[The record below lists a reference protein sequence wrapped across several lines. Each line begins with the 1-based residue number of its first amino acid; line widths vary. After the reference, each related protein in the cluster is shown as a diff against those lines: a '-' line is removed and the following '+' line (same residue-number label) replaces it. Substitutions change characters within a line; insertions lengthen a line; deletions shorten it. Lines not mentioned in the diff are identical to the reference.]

1 MKLILFDVD
10 QTLVDALPHHEVA
23 YEKMFRE
30 VFGVNARLTDVEFW
44 GKITPNII
52 EEIAGLKGIPKREVK
67 RKLAEAIWK
76 LEAFF
81 RESAAKGEVKVL
93 PGVRGLLANLKKRGH
108 RLGILTGNT
117 EGITQSILRGSGLE
131 SYFDL
136 FIYGSGA
143 KDRVELVRKAV
154 AEARLRF
161 GREFRAK
168 DLVIVGD
175 STHDVDCGKPHG
187 ALTIAVA
194 TGFHS
199 KEELMKHKPD
209 HLFEDLTDPA
219 ILKVLGGRSRQVKG
233 GKNR

>member
-1 MKLILFDVD
+1 MDLMKLILFDVD

-23 YEKMFRE
+23 YEKMFGE
-30 VFGVNARLTDVEFW
+30 VFGVDARLTDIEFC
-44 GKITPNII
+44 GKITSNII
-52 EEIAGLKGIPKREVK
+52 EEIARLKGIPKREVK
-67 RKLAEAIWK
+67 RKLAEAIRK

-81 RESAAKGEVKVL
+81 QESAAKGEVKVL
-93 PGVRGLLANLKKRGH
+93 LGVRELLANLRKRGH

-131 SYFDL
+131 GYFDI
-136 FIYGSGA
+136 FVYGSEA
-143 KDRVELVRKAV
+143 KARAELVEKAI
-154 AEARLRF
+154 AEAKFRF

-175 STHDVDCGKPHG
+175 STHDVECGKPHD

-209 HLFEDLTDPA
+209 HLFEDFTDPN
-219 ILKVLGGRSRQVKG
+219 ILKVFG
-233 GKNR
+233 